1 MADVVTSR
9 TLFDGDKKVVINL
22 TNISDGSGEAAVKKV
37 DISSLT
43 PVGTHFSIEKI
54 QYSVYIGSVTLLFDA
69 STDDTAIT
77 LSGSGTKD
85 YTQIGGITDPK
96 SSGYTGDIMLT
107 TDAFGA
113 TSTYD
118 LTITLKKHGI

>member
-54 QYSVYIGSVTLLFDA
+54 QYNVYIGSVTLLFDA

-85 YTQIGGITDPK
+85 YTNFGGITDPK
-96 SSGYTGDIMLT
+96 SSGYTGDIMNHRCLC
-107 TDAFGA
+107 
-113 TSTYD
+113 SN
-118 LTITLKKHGI
+118 INV